1 MQLQHWLFLILKTA
15 AATQSSESEKMD
27 PGEDYVVGGVPLVEP
42 HQSQPGPSTSTP
54 GGLDWAGFEWVATLK
69 IFTKV
74 KYYPARRDGETREGC
89 EKIFPQ

>member
-1 MQLQHWLFLILKTA
+1 MRLQHWLFLILRTA

-27 PGEDYVVGGVPLVEP
+27 PGQDYVVGGVPLVES
-42 HQSQPGPSTSTP
+42 HQNQPAPS

-89 EKIFPQ
+89 EKSFPQ